1 MSVVWSAYMD
11 LCGFFVGVCV
21 CVCVTGANK
30 AGDTMS

>member
-11 LCGFFVGVCV
+11 LCGFVGVCI